1 MQKLY
6 IDPKELLEKSTRYI
20 NINDAKIKLYD
31 SGTDSDHT
39 LIFLHGVPG
48 QISNWKYQIAY
59 FKDKYRVVAFDLRGY
74 GESDKPPRISLEEHL
89 NDLDKIIEEL
99 SIEKSKAFLIG
110 HSYGCIVALEYA
122 VRNNIAGLALIGP
135 VAEFKADFMDKI
147 IWYLPPLV
155 WKKLFFTM
163 NPLTIRLYR
172 KMFFS
177 PSTDDK
183 VFNDFVKDNKEYIEG
198 LPPHVYRYTKYLV
211 GYKVG
216 EETSKINTP
225 TLIIVG
231 EDDKVTPPTH
241 ATKIHSLIK
250 NSILKIIPGA
260 GHLILYEKPNEINN
274 LIEEF
279 IDNIIK

>member
-1 MQKLY
+1 MH
-6 IDPKELLEKSTRYI
+6 IDPNELLEKSTYYI
-20 NINDAKIKLYD
+20 QINNTRIKVYD
-31 SGTDSDHT
+31 SRTDSDHT

-48 QISNWKYQIAY
+48 QMSNWKYQIAY
-59 FKDKYRVVAFDLRGY
+59 FKNKYRVIAFDLRGY
-74 GESDKPPRISLEEHL
+74 GDSDKPPKISLDDHL
-89 NDLDKIIEEL
+89 SDLDEIIEEL

-122 VRNNIAGLALIGP
+122 VRNKVAGLVLIGP

-147 IWYLPPLV
+147 IWYLPPFI

-177 PSTDDK
+177 PITSNQ

-198 LPPHVYRYTKYLV
+198 LPAHVYRYTKYLV
-211 GYKVG
+211 GYRVG
-216 EETSKINTP
+216 EEVSQINTP

-231 EDDKVTPPTH
+231 EDDKVTPPEH
-241 ATKIHSLIK
+241 ARKIHSLIK
-250 NSILKIIPGA
+250 NSRLKIIPGA
-260 GHLILYEKPNEINN
+260 GHLILYEKYDQLNE
-274 LIEEF
+274 LIDEF
-279 IDNIIK
+279 ISNIIE

>member
-1 MQKLY
+1 MY
-6 IDPKELLEKSTRYI
+6 IDPKELIDKSTYYI
-20 NINDAKIKLYD
+20 QVNNTRIKIYD
-31 SGTDSDHT
+31 SKTDSKYT

-59 FKDKYRVVAFDLRGY
+59 FKNKYRVIAFDLRGY
-74 GESDKPPRISLEEHL
+74 GDSDKPLMISLDDHL
-89 NDLDKIIEEL
+89 GDLEKIIDEL

-122 VRNNIAGLALIGP
+122 MRNNIGGLVLIGP

-147 IWYLPPLV
+147 IWHLPPFI

-177 PSTDDK
+177 PITDNQ
-183 VFNDFVKDNKEYIEG
+183 VFNDFIKDNKDYIEG

-211 GYKVG
+211 GYRVG
-216 EETSKINTP
+216 EEHSRINTP

-231 EDDKVTPPTH
+231 EDDKVTPPEH
-241 ATKIHSLIK
+241 ANKIYSLIK
-250 NSILKIIPGA
+250 NSKLKIIPGA
-260 GHLILYEKPNEINN
+260 GHLILYEKPDQLNE
-274 LIEEF
+274 LIDEF
-279 IDNIIK
+279 ISSIID